1 MVMDVRTFCRQ
12 SHVLIVAGKGGV
24 GKTTMVAALARMAA
38 DAGLSVLVVELE
50 GRPGVTD
57 AFGHEVPL
65 GHDRAVLDAAGAAGI
80 GDGVDGDD
88 DTPIPRGTVQAR
100 MITPD
105 HALSEYFDAHGM
117 RRFTRRLTSTG
128 IFEVVAGAIPGIR
141 DVLVL
146 GKIKQLERAGI
157 ADLILVD
164 APATGHAMTFLTS
177 ASGLVDAARGGPV
190 KDQAADV
197 VELLND
203 PGRCQVG
210 LVTLPEEMP
219 VNEVI
224 EAAYQLEDKVG
235 IKLGPVIVNACYPA
249 VAGLEVRAADAAAAA
264 GVTLD
269 ADVLGALDA
278 ASRFRRTRQD
288 LQQEQIGRLT
298 HELPLPTVEVPYVF
312 SGSVGPA
319 ELRVLADALADQV
332 RSLPERVA
340 R

>member
-1 MVMDVRTFCRQ
+1 MDVSFFCRQ

-24 GKTTMVAALARMAA
+24 GKTTLVAALARMAA

-57 AFGHEVPL
+57 AFGHVDPL
-65 GHDRAVLDAAGAAGI
+65 GHDRAVLDAAGAEA
-80 GDGVDGDD
+80 VDGDADPGD
-88 DTPIPRGTVQAR
+88 DADPVAKGSVQAR

-105 HALSEYFDAHGM
+105 HALTEYFDDHGL
-117 RRFTRRLTSTG
+117 RRISRRLTHSG
-128 IFEVVAGAIPGIR
+128 IFDVVAGAIPGIQ

-190 KDQAADV
+190 KAQAADV
-197 VELLND
+197 VELLTD
-203 PGRCQVG
+203 PERCQVA

-224 EAAYQLEDKVG
+224 DAAYQLEDRVG
-235 IKLGPVIVNACYPA
+235 VSLGPVIVNACYPT
-249 VAGLEVRAADAAAAA
+249 VEGLEVPAAVAAGAA
-264 GVTLD
+264 GVTLAPD
-269 ADVLGALDA
+269 LAAALDA
-278 ASRFRRTRQD
+278 ASEFRRTRQE
-288 LQQEQIGRLT
+288 LQRQQIDRLA
-298 HELPLPTVEVPYVF
+298 HDLPLPRLQVPFVF
-312 SGSVGPA
+312 SESIGPDQ
-319 ELRVLADALADQV
+319 LQVLADALAAGVAALPDPV
-332 RSLPERVA
+332 RA
-340 R
+340 

>member
-1 MVMDVRTFCRQ
+1 MDVSFFCRQ

-24 GKTTMVAALARMAA
+24 GKTTMVAALARTAA
-38 DAGLSVLVVELE
+38 AAGLSVLIVELE

-57 AFGHEVPL
+57 AFGDPDPL
-65 GHDRAVLDAAGAAGI
+65 GHDRAVLDAAGAGEI
-80 GDGVDGDD
+80 GEDLPVDEDSERV
-88 DTPIPRGTVQAR
+88 PPGTVQAR

-105 HALSEYFDAHGM
+105 HALAEYFDDHGL
-117 RRFTRRLTSTG
+117 RRFTRRLTSSG

-190 KDQAADV
+190 KAQATDV

-203 PGRCQVG
+203 PRRCQVA

-224 EAAYQLEDKVG
+224 EAAYQLEDRVG
-235 IKLGPVIVNACYPA
+235 IKLGPVIVNSCYPG
-249 VAGLEVRAADAAAAA
+249 VAGLEVPAGSAAASA
-264 GVTLD
+264 GV
-269 ADVLGALDA
+269 ALDDDLLRA
-278 ASRFRRTRQD
+278 LDDASRFRLTRQE
-288 LQQEQIGRLT
+288 LQHRQIERLA
-298 HELPLPTVEVPYVF
+298 HELPLPRLEVPFVF
-312 SGSVGPA
+312 SETIGPA
-319 ELRVLADALADQV
+319 ELGVLADALAQGI
-332 RSLPERVA
+332 RALPELAVR
-340 R
+340 